1 MMGGSHRFR
10 PGADDKPKSTW
21 QVALRL
27 LKLLKPYSKEIS
39 VAMGLVVLSGVS
51 QGVGPFLTGMAI
63 DRFIIKGDAAGLTL
77 LMLSLLLVYIV
88 GALATRWQVLMMS
101 TTGQKLLANL
111 RQSLFIHIER
121 LSLQYLESKQA
132 GELMSRLVNDIDALN
147 NFLSQSLIQ
156 MIGALFAL
164 IGIGVAMI
172 LVNWKLGLAVLVML
186 PVLLLTTNY
195 FSRIAKRAF
204 RITRETIGDVSAN
217 IEEQISGVRVAQSF
231 NRTDQNIREFA
242 ERNAAN
248 RDANVNANAITSAFN
263 PAMEVLIYIDLAIVA
278 AMGGYMVIN
287 GTGTVGIVVSFL
299 QYVQNFFR
307 PIQQITQLWTQ
318 AQSAFAAAERVFTL
332 LDLEPDILDAPE
344 AQDIPVIAGNI
355 GFHDVTF
362 AYETDQAVL
371 CNIDLS
377 VKEGQTV
384 AIVGPTG
391 AGKSTLVSLLARFY
405 DPTRGKVT
413 IDGYDLKDVTQSSV
427 RSQMGIVT
435 QEPFL
440 FSGTIIDNIRY
451 GKLDA
456 SDEKV
461 YSASKA
467 ANAHGFIEKLP
478 KGYDTEV
485 GERGKLLSQGQRQL
499 IAIAR
504 AVLVDPRIVILD
516 EATASIDTRTEVL
529 IQRALDGLLKKRTSF
544 VIAHRL
550 STIRNADLVIV
561 IDDGEIVERGT
572 HEELLRMKGLYAD
585 LYQKQFES
593 APVAMQLSG
602 E

>member
-1 MMGGSHRFR
+1 MMRGPHGFR
-10 PGADDKPKSTW
+10 PGSDEKPKSTV
-21 QVALRL
+21 QVVMRL
-27 LKLLKPYSKEIS
+27 VRLLKPYTKELSITI
-39 VAMGLVVLSGVS
+39 VLVILSAIS
-51 QGVGPFLTGMAI
+51 QGLGPFLTGMAV
-63 DRFIIKGDAAGLTL
+63 DRFITKGDAAGLTWVMLAL
-77 LMLSLLLVYIV
+77 LVVYIV
-88 GALATRWQVLMMS
+88 GALATRWQVLLMAA
-101 TTGQKLLANL
+101 TGQKLLADL
-111 RQSLFIHIER
+111 RQRLFTHIER

-147 NFLSQSLIQ
+147 NFFSQSLIQ

-164 IGIGVAMI
+164 IGIGVAML
-172 LVNWKLGLAVLVML
+172 LVNWKLGLAVLIML
-186 PVLLLTTNY
+186 PVLLFTTSY
-195 FSRIAKRAF
+195 FSRLAKRAF
-204 RITRETIGDVSAN
+204 RKTRETIGDVSAN
-217 IEEQISGVRVAQSF
+217 IEEQISGVKVAQAF

-263 PAMEVLIYIDLAIVA
+263 PAMEVLIYIDLAIVS

-287 GTGTVGIVVSFL
+287 GTGTVGVVVSFL

-307 PIQQITQLWTQ
+307 PIQQVAQLWTQ
-318 AQSAFAAAERVFTL
+318 AQSAFAAAERIFTL
-332 LDLEPDILDAPE
+332 LDLEPDIVDAPD
-344 AQDIPVIAGNI
+344 AHDMPVIAGNI
-355 GFHDVTF
+355 HFHDVTF

-371 CNIDLS
+371 CNINLT
-377 VKEGQTV
+377 VKAGQTV

-405 DPTRGKVT
+405 DPTKGSVT
-413 IDGYDLKDVTQSSV
+413 IDGYDLKNMTQSSV

-440 FSGTIIDNIRY
+440 FSGTIMDNIRY

-461 YSASKA
+461 YAAAKA
-467 ANAHGFIEKLP
+467 ANAHGFIDKLP
-478 KGYDTEV
+478 KGYETEV

-561 IDDGEIVERGT
+561 IDDGEIVESGT
-572 HEELLRMKGLYAD
+572 HDELLQKKGLYSD
-585 LYQKQFES
+585 LHQKQFEQ
-593 APVAMQLSG
+593 APVAVP
-602 E
+602 